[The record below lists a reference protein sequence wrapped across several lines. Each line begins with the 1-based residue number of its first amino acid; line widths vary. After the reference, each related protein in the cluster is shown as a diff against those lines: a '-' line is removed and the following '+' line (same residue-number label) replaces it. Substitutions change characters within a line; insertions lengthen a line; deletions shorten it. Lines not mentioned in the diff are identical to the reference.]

1 MLILQIGNKT
11 LIEFLNRFFIQQL
24 TSLLV
29 EILYNMMKSNQKIN
43 ISKCIF
49 IDVCRVV
56 IEYRKDKYKIKL
68 TFFEY

>member
-29 EILYNMMKSNQKIN
+29 EILYHTMKSNQKIN
-43 ISKCIF
+43 IPKCIF

-56 IEYRKDKYKIKL
+56 IEYRKDKNKIK
-68 TFFEY
+68 